1 MALYQVSYDLQKQII
16 TLSVTTEVNPAAT
29 DANVMTL
36 QGSLSLTKLL
46 RKFIGLFWFW

>member
-1 MALYQVSYDLQKQII
+1 MAFYQVSYDLQKQII
-16 TLSVTTEVNPAAT
+16 TLSVTTEVNPAAS
-29 DANVMTL
+29 DANVMAL